1 MSCSEFVAPAP
12 RVHRGAMDG
21 NLSAHLATLEG
32 VRCLAI
38 EKDFIARKPR
48 TWVFITKKGRTA
60 LARLLEVL

>member
-1 MSCSEFVAPAP
+1 
-12 RVHRGAMDG
+12 MDG
-21 NLSAHLATLEG
+21 NLSAHLATPEG